1 MTHQQ
6 FLNIKK
12 ILLGEYVN
20 MGGKSPM
27 EFLRGMTWFE
37 GVITNDEITVPL
49 FEDVGCE
56 HKIKALQNKINYIY
70 KEMDCKDKTIE
81 ELVQKNRKLEKRIHE
96 FENLTK
102 KERTALRMDAYVA
115 DLKRDRERAIQ
126 SYLDLKS
133 GNSPR
138 EGE

>member
-6 FLNIKK
+6 YLNIKK

-20 MGGKSPM
+20 MGGQSPM

-37 GVITNDEITVPL
+37 GVITHDEISVPL
-49 FEDVGCE
+49 FEDVASE
-56 HKIKALQNKINYIY
+56 HKIKALQSQIKYIH
-70 KEMDCKDKTIE
+70 KEMDNKDKTIE
-81 ELVQKNRKLEKRIHE
+81 ELVKKNRKLEKRLHE

-102 KERTALRMDAYVA
+102 KERTALRMDAYVSE
-115 DLKRDRERAIQ
+115 LKRDRERAIQ

-133 GNSPR
+133 AHSPR
-138 EGE
+138 IGD